1 MNLPNKLTIIRI
13 CLVPPMMVFV
23 VFDFGLG
30 VWANLIA
37 MALFSI
43 ASITDMFDGKIARKR
58 GLVTNFGKFLD
69 PLADKF
75 LVLGALVSMCLVAQN
90 DVYGKLLLLG
100 TAIVIFRELA
110 VTSLRL
116 IANKADGAVIAANIF
131 GKIKTTLQ
139 IVFINVALFEPVFD
153 KIIGVDTLRIP
164 SYICLCAMAVM
175 TVFSGATYVK
185 SYWKYIAVDK

>member
-1 MNLPNKLTIIRI
+1 MNLPNKLTIMRV
-13 CLVPPMMVFV
+13 CLVPPMMIFV

-30 VWANLIA
+30 IWANVIA
-37 MALFSI
+37 AALFSI

-58 GLVTNFGKFLD
+58 GLITNFGKFLD

-75 LVLGALVSMCLVAQN
+75 LVMGALVSMCLVSGN
-90 DVYGKLLLLG
+90 DVYGKFLLLG

-116 IANKADGAVIAANIF
+116 IANQADGAVIAANIF

-139 IVFINVALFEPVFD
+139 IMFIIVALVEPVFD
-153 KIIGVDTLRIP
+153 SITGIDTLRIP
-164 SYICLCAMAVM
+164 SYVLLCAMTIM
-175 TVFSGATYVK
+175 TLFSGATYVK
-185 SYWKYIAVDK
+185 SYWKYISVDK

>member
-1 MNLPNKLTIIRI
+1 MNLPNKLTIMRI
-13 CLVPPMMVFV
+13 CLVPPVMVFV
-23 VFDFGLG
+23 AFDFGLG

-37 MALFSI
+37 AALFSI

-58 GLVTNFGKFLD
+58 GIVTNFGKFLD

-75 LVLGALVSMCLVAQN
+75 LVMGTLVSMCTVSQN

-116 IANKADGAVIAANIF
+116 IANQSDGAVIAANIF

-139 IVFINVALFEPVFD
+139 IMFIIVALVEPVFD
-153 KIIGVDTLRIP
+153 TVTGIDTLRIP
-164 SYICLCAMAVM
+164 SYVLLCAMAAM
-175 TVFSGATYVK
+175 TLFSGATYVK
-185 SYWKYIAVDK
+185 SYWKYIATDK

>member
-1 MNLPNKLTIIRI
+1 MI
-13 CLVPPMMVFV
+13 FV

-30 VWANLIA
+30 IWANVIA
-37 MALFSI
+37 AALFSI

-58 GLVTNFGKFLD
+58 GLITNFGKFLD

-75 LVLGALVSMCLVAQN
+75 LVMGALVSMCLVSGN

-116 IANKADGAVIAANIF
+116 IANQADGAVIAANIF

-139 IVFINVALFEPVFD
+139 IMFIIVALVEPVFD
-153 KIIGVDTLRIP
+153 SITGIDTLRIP
-164 SYICLCAMAVM
+164 SYVLLCAMTIM
-175 TVFSGATYVK
+175 TLFSGATYVK
-185 SYWKYIAVDK
+185 SYWKYISVDK